1 VIKTMRS
8 RAAVEADESS
18 RVGARMI
25 VSCPAALS
33 ETQALNASSVMV
45 AGHVADLNTTV
56 MKVEVEP

>member
-1 VIKTMRS
+1 
-8 RAAVEADESS
+8 
-18 RVGARMI
+18 MI